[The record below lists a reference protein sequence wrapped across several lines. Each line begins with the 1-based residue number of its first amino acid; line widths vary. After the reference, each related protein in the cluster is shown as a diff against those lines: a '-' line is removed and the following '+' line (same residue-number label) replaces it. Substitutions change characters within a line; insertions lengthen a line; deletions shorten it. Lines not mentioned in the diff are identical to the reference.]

1 MSLETVRFCNIV
13 ELSAIRLIIQRLRF
27 VTDAY
32 VLSTA
37 GCPKRLPAAATSVES
52 MTENIN
58 QPGRQTASP
67 DPDVDAI
74 PSLTA
79 IAPAYE
85 GLLEMAT
92 ERLDGPVQTR
102 VRTWEDGEF
111 AIRVYH
117 GYGPHPQRPDTI
129 YKHVLRYHIRD
140 DETVEGLIA
149 VDLETEEKTLIY
161 RTVIGT
167 DGVCVDAGRAL
178 E

>member
-13 ELSAIRLIIQRLRF
+13 ELSAIRPIIQRLRF

-32 VLSTA
+32 ILSTA

-58 QPGRQTASP
+58 QPGRQTAAP

-79 IAPAYE
+79 IAPAYDR
-85 GLLEMAT
+85 LLEMAT

-117 GYGPHPQRPDTI
+117 GYGPHPQRPDTA
-129 YKHVLRYHIRD
+129 YQHVLRYHSRKNS
-140 DETVEGLIA
+140 VVGGLVA
-149 VDLETEEKTLIY
+149 VDVETSEKTLIY

-167 DGVCVDAGRAL
+167 DGVRTDAGRAPG
-178 E
+178 